1 MHKNLNI
8 KKPWFWLAT
17 WFGCGLARPAPGT
30 WGTLGAVPFGVFLM
44 MGGTAWLLTAI
55 IAVSFIGLWAAAQFE
70 RETGEHDSSVIVI
83 DEVAGMW
90 ITLLAAAQT
99 PLSVFLA
106 FCLFRFFDVIKP
118 WPISWCD
125 KKIPGARGVMIDDI
139 VAGIMAGLFLYWLR
153 MYAGIG

>member
-1 MHKNLNI
+1 MNKNI
-8 KKPWFWLAT
+8 HITKPWFWLAT

-44 MGGTAWLLTAI
+44 MGGTFYLSVGIVFVTL
-55 IAVSFIGLWAAAQFE
+55 IGLWAADQYE
-70 RETGEHDSSVIVI
+70 KESGEHDSSIIVI
-83 DEVAGMW
+83 DEVAGLW
-90 ITLLAAAQT
+90 VTLLAAAPT
-99 PLSVFLA
+99 PLSVLLA
-106 FCLFRFFDVIKP
+106 VLAFRFFDVLKP

-139 VAGIMAGLFLYWLR
+139 VAGIMAALFLYWLR